1 MHTVIRWIILGLVL
15 SSICSTGAVQGQE
28 KRIVLVDFGTT
39 QPLVPPGWELVVT
52 KGTPRLELI
61 REGAG
66 QALRLQSTNASFALQ
81 CKVNVDLSETPYLV
95 WEWKVTQLPT
105 GGDFRRRRTDDQAAQ
120 LIVAFSPWHFITYI
134 WDSTVPQGTVGKAP
148 APPFRKIR
156 ALVVRSGSQELGTWL
171 TERRNLVEDYK
182 RLFGKTPKTIRGI
195 RIQINSQH
203 TRSRAEALWRSIMLV
218 GGAASWPIARET
230 RPPELAIA
238 ASPPREGR

>member
-1 MHTVIRWIILGLVL
+1 MHTAMRWIILGLVL
-15 SSICSTGAVQGQE
+15 SSICSTSAVQGQE
-28 KRIVLVDFGTT
+28 KRVVLVDFSTT
-39 QPLVPPGWELVVT
+39 QPVVPPGWELVVT

-61 REGAG
+61 RDETG

-81 CKVNVDLSETPYLV
+81 RKVNVDLSETPYLV

-120 LIVAFSPWHFITYI
+120 LIVAFSPWRFITYI

-156 ALVVRSGSQELGTWL
+156 AVVVRSGSQALGTWL

-203 TRSRAEALWRSIMLV
+203 TRSRAEALWRSIVLV
-218 GGAASWPIARET
+218 SGPTT
-230 RPPELAIA
+230 RPMAQKTGSPEM
-238 ASPPREGR
+238 ASATSLPFGRR